1 MSLEDY
7 IVSLPPSAIIATL
20 KCPSAPKATISR
32 PYLSLIAGVLE
43 ELDIQL
49 QVEDIDRGLLLFW
62 QGEEDFNKTATTL
75 RSLGGQLRGSSWEK
89 GSVPW
94 RVSLLKPT
102 GQAEAGRFLD
112 ECRTIALALFGPD
125 CAPEI
130 MGITLSF
137 RVPATIKFFDTLR
150 RFHYGL

>member
-1 MSLEDY
+1 M
-7 IVSLPPSAIIATL
+7 SLPPAAIIATL
-20 KCPSAPKATISR
+20 KCPSAPKAAISR

-43 ELDIQL
+43 ELGIQL

-75 RSLGGQLRGSSWEK
+75 RLLGGQLRGSPWEK
-89 GSVPW
+89 GFVPW
-94 RVSLLKPT
+94 GVTLLKPT
-102 GQAEAGRFLD
+102 GQVEAGRFLD
-112 ECRTIALALFGPD
+112 ECRTIVLALFGPD

-130 MGITLSF
+130 TGITLSF

-150 RFHYGL
+150 RYHRGQ